1 VTILRN
7 ICGELRGEHEIAV
20 YATASASSLADL
32 GQKSLQ
38 KVVDGYTVKYFPRNL
53 KCTRFNISV
62 AMGIALRNSM
72 RNFDIVHVHSWRQFQ
87 DMMVHH
93 YSRKFKVPYVLQ
105 AHGALPL
112 TNYAKSSKILYD
124 RFFGQRVL
132 NDASSLIASSEL
144 EAEQYEKYR
153 VHPRK
158 IHIIPPGV
166 NSNAFVDQEGI
177 SSFKAKFSIDV
188 DSEIVLYLGRVHR
201 LKGIDFLIRSF
212 SNFVRTF
219 PQHKNV
225 LLVIAGP
232 DDGFLNEAVHLA
244 KTLQIQNRIIFTGM
258 LTQKDKV
265 AAMMGSR
272 MVVSPEK
279 SNVFLIVPLEAAAAG
294 RPVIVSKSN
303 YVSHTV
309 EDRGFGIS
317 VEYGD
322 VTGLAKSI
330 NYLVEN
336 PNISR
341 ILGNRGR
348 EFVVEDMNW
357 ARVARKYE
365 KVYIDAVSNN

>member
-1 VTILRN
+1 MK
-7 ICGELRGEHEIAV
+7 
-20 YATASASSLADL
+20 D
-32 GQKSLQ
+32 
-38 KVVDGYTVKYFPRNL
+38 
-53 KCTRFNISV
+53 
-62 AMGIALRNSM
+62 
-72 RNFDIVHVHSWRQFQ
+72 FDIVHVHSWRQFQ

-105 AHGALPL
+105 VHGALPF

-124 RFFGQRVL
+124 LFFGQRVL
-132 NDASSLIASSEL
+132 NDASSVIASSEL
-144 EAEQYEKYR
+144 EAEQYANYR
-153 VHPRK
+153 VQPRK

-177 SSFKAKFSIDV
+177 SSFKSKFSIDL

-201 LKGIDFLIRSF
+201 LKGVDFLIRAF
-212 SNFVRTF
+212 SSFVRTF

-232 DDGFLNEAVHLA
+232 DDGFLSEAVHLT
-244 KTLQIQNRIIFTGM
+244 KTLQIENRIIFTGM
-258 LTQKDKV
+258 LIQKDKV

-272 MVVSPEK
+272 VVVSPEK

-303 YVSHTV
+303 FVSHTV

-341 ILGNRGR
+341 TLGNRGR
-348 EFVVEDMNW
+348 EFVVESMNW
-357 ARVARKYE
+357 AKVARKYE
-365 KVYIDAVSNN
+365 NVYLDAVSNN